1 VPGSI
6 EANARN
12 ELGTGV
18 INSVEKSSGGRKGV
32 LADPDPDKDPDD
44 PVQTALAARTNGTG
58 MLSGCRCELHN
69 NRPNFA
75 RFILFPGT
83 ILQIAPAQRE
93 FHWEIGRLFCN
104 SQ

>member
-1 VPGSI
+1 MLPCRSCVSLVLVPATEAAAAAAAAPCIVVTVTVPGSI

-44 PVQTALAARTNGTG
+44 PVQKALTAD
-58 MLSGCRCELHN
+58 
-69 NRPNFA
+69 
-75 RFILFPGT
+75 
-83 ILQIAPAQRE
+83 QR
-93 FHWEIGRLFCN
+93 HRHG
-104 SQ
+104 